1 MRTLQWLV
9 VIAVLLGLGLAFNP
23 RPGWAK
29 GCCKCT
35 GCSPAPAVRCYD
47 SAGDS
52 GDCNEDCDPCSSYVF
67 DDTATCGVGA
77 FADCLAVQ
85 GVQAPALGMRGIGLA
100 AAALLAAGFILLA
113 RRARRAD

>member
-23 RPGWAK
+23 RPGWAV

-35 GCSPAPAVRCYD
+35 GCSPAPAVRCFD
-47 SAGDS
+47 TAGDN
-52 GDCNEDCDPCSSYVF
+52 GDCFETCDTCPSF
-67 DDTATCGVGA
+67 DFDAGATCGVGT
-77 FADCLAVQ
+77 FSDCLAIQ
-85 GVQAPALGMRGIGLA
+85 GVQAPALGSYGIGLA